1 MSAIP
6 KNNLRE
12 RLQKLGY
19 DPNLAVIKKP
29 ELINIKHSTNE
40 TTYPSCSNLESD
52 VQVATTDSKPPQIL
66 NLNIDEWSDF
76 DEDE

>member
-1 MSAIP
+1 MSSIP

-29 ELINIKHSTNE
+29 ELINIKPTPNQST
-40 TTYPSCSNLESD
+40 YQSCSNQNPGDQGIPTKIEQSPL
-52 VQVATTDSKPPQIL
+52 L